1 MNGGTVDGRDRPSR
15 RGDGPGAG
23 LWVRWAVRD
32 ARRRWVLVVVLAL
45 IIAIG
50 TGTYAGLSGTA
61 TWRRLSNDASYRA
74 LSANDLT
81 VHLGE
86 GATVPDGKLGAAVR
100 GVLGDAAVLAA
111 EERLSVETQFAM
123 TGRGVTVRA
132 PGRLVGMPVDG
143 KVDRVS
149 VSEGGGLDRGAVL
162 ERTFA
167 WFHGIGAPTEVTVAG
182 GARLAVAG
190 LGVIPQ
196 DFVVYGGSDA
206 YANRTSFAVV
216 YAPLAPASAALGVDG
231 VNQVVVRLT
240 DGSEAA
246 VAAAA
251 ARLREG
257 LPALLPDTVI
267 DVTPLSE
274 QPSFRILYND
284 IETDRKWWNV
294 FAGLVLVGAAIATSN
309 LTSRIV
315 ESQRREIGVGMA
327 LGVPARRLALRP
339 LLMGVQVA
347 LLGSVF
353 GVGMGLAAGAA
364 MRNLMID
371 VLPLPVWRTPFQW
384 APYLRATALGMA
396 LPIVASLAPVWRA
409 VRVSPVDALRSGALA
424 TGGRGRYLG
433 LVRTLR
439 LPGRVTAVMPVRSVL
454 RAPRRA
460 LLTSLGIGASI
471 ATLVAIL
478 GMLDTF
484 INTIDLGERAMTG
497 TGVERGLT
505 VQLRSPVGPADAT
518 LAGIAAVEGVV
529 AVETALVVPAS
540 VTVGATTL
548 DLRIESADVAA
559 GLWRPRLSAAAPG
572 GTSGV
577 VPGVVLSAP
586 AARDLGVGVGAIVRL
601 RHPTVT
607 AGGFAMADTD
617 LRVQGIHESPLRPV
631 AFVDRSSLAA
641 LGLAGPVNLVRVVPA
656 IGREAEVEAAL
667 FDVAGV
673 RSIRSADATSRT
685 YRDAVD
691 RFVGI
696 FRVIEGFV
704 LLLALL
710 IAFNTASIG
719 VDERARELATL
730 RAFGIRI
737 RSIVRMNVVEGL
749 IVGTIGTLLGVAVGT
764 RILRWIATTLAEET
778 VPDIGLVIRIA
789 PATVVTAFAVG
800 VAAVAAAPLLT
811 VRRLRR
817 MDVPSALRYVE

>member
-1 MNGGTVDGRDRPSR
+1 MSGVR
-15 RGDGPGAG
+15 RGEGPGAG

-86 GATVPDGKLGAAVR
+86 GATVPDGRLAAAVR
-100 GVLGDAAVLAA
+100 GVLGEGAVLAA

-167 WFHGIGAPTEVTVAG
+167 WFHGIAPPTEVTVAG
-182 GARLAVAG
+182 GGRLNVAG

-216 YAPLAPASAALGVDG
+216 YAPLDRASAVLGTDG
-231 VNQVVVRLT
+231 VNQLVVRLS
-240 DGSEAA
+240 DHSEVA
-246 VAAAA
+246 VTAAA
-251 ARLREG
+251 ARLRGE
-257 LPALLPDTVI
+257 LPAALPGVVI
-267 DVTPLSE
+267 DVTPLTE
-274 QPSFRILYND
+274 QSSFRILYND

-315 ESQRREIGVGMA
+315 EAQRREIGVGMA

-384 APYLRATALGMA
+384 TPYLRATALGMA
-396 LPIVASLAPVWRA
+396 LPIVASVAPVWRA
-409 VRVSPVDALRSGALA
+409 MRVSPVDALRSGALA

-433 LVRTLR
+433 LVRALH

-505 VQLRSPVGPADAT
+505 VQLRSPVGPTDAS
-518 LAGIAAVEGVV
+518 LAAIASLDGVE
-529 AVETALVVPAS
+529 AFETALVVPAS
-540 VTVGATTL
+540 VTAGATTL
-548 DLRIESADVAA
+548 DLRIESADVDS
-559 GLWRPRLSAAAPG
+559 GLWRPRLSSSSPGDAPA
-572 GTSGV
+572 
-577 VPGVVLSAP
+577 VVLSGP
-586 AARDLGVGVGAIVRL
+586 AARDLGVGPGATVRL
-601 RHPTVT
+601 RHPEVT
-607 AGGFAMADTD
+607 AGGFAMADTEV
-617 LRVQGIHESPLRPV
+617 RVEGIHESPLRPV
-631 AFVDRSSLAA
+631 AFVDRSSLSS

-656 IGREAEVEAAL
+656 VGREADVEAAL
-667 FDVAGV
+667 FDVPGV

-730 RAFGIRI
+730 RAFGVRV

-764 RILRWIATTLAEET
+764 RILSWITTTLAEET